1 MAAVWLPY
9 GDDGTSQESF
19 VFEMERVESEG
30 SKRKIWTPS
39 DLGFRGAEK
48 KVWH

>member
-19 VFEMERVESEG
+19 AFEMESVESEG
-30 SKRKIWTPS
+30 SKRKIWSLS
-39 DLGFRGAEK
+39 DPGSPGF
-48 KVWH
+48 